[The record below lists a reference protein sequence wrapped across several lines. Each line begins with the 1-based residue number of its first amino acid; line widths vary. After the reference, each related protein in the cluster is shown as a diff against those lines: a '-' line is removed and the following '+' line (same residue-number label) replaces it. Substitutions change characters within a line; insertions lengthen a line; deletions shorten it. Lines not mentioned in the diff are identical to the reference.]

1 MTDTNRRIQVSITL
15 PEPLYVQWRKR
26 IDELN
31 LSRMLEEV
39 LERRLK
45 EIR

>member
-1 MTDTNRRIQVSITL
+1 MTADRRVPVTVTL
-15 PEPLYVQWRKR
+15 PEPLYLQWKARL
-26 IDELN
+26 EALN

-45 EIR
+45 EIH